1 MKNLKKLLS
10 ICLALMMVL
19 TCVPAAFA
27 AEVDDCTIDE
37 DAKASLTIWKFDW
50 TNAYKDGVWD
60 EDSFISTGWRES
72 YVEEVL
78 GETVR
83 EGDANGNPDHP
94 LGNGQ
99 NSNGYALK
107 GVEFTILRV
116 ADIVTFTESANDQHP
131 DYNLTQ
137 VLYAFDKDKAADLLT
152 AIGLG
157 DGAGRY
163 ENADVLNYETSAPL
177 APVDAEAG
185 VDAQA
190 IAQVRNCW
198 YYQSDV
204 LNKALADALEANATT
219 VKDAL
224 EAYVAASDEAIVM
237 DKTNENGKTIKR
249 DLDLGLWLCIETK
262 VPEMV
267 TSTTNPFFISLPMTT
282 VSGDANSAS
291 PEGGHFWN
299 YDVVVYPKN
308 NTGIPELTKE
318 VRESVK
324 DTGTNGGTDDINDGF
339 AHAATGSAGDVMEFQ
354 ILAGLPTIT
363 SNATSIKTWQFYDS
377 IDQGLTYNKALKDVK
392 IEIFSNEDC
401 TDKVA
406 TWLQDDGKFTVTYS
420 SDDRH
425 MTIDITEAGLDEIN
439 GNQENVNG
447 KLFASYSNYT
457 MRVTYTA
464 TINSNA
470 SFIYGEDGNCNE
482 VVLTWKR
489 TSSEY
494 YDTLI
499 DDCHVFS
506 FGIDLTKLF
515 SDLDSESATEM
526 DMFKHVK
533 FKLWNETDGYWLT
546 ATRDE
551 ETGIYYV
558 TGHVTEE
565 ADATI
570 FYPVTVGGEFGKVV
584 IKGMENDCWNIYEV
598 ETANGYTLL
607 KDEIYVDIFVEENYD
622 RICDIYTK
630 DVLGVLQNDPHY
642 CFGNAQPMSMTD
654 ADGGFDLHLTG
665 IPQEYMEHYFLTAYA
680 TVDNNDVNMEDD
692 GESENALAPLTI
704 VNTKGFD
711 LPQTGDNGTRIFTV
725 VGVIA
730 MAGAMFVLFL
740 VTRKGKKKTVANKK
754 KATK

>member
-1 MKNLKKLLS
+1 MKKLKKLFSL
-10 ICLALMMVL
+10 CLALVLVL

-27 AEVDDCTIDE
+27 AEAEDCMIDE
-37 DAKASLTIWKFDW
+37 EAKASLTIWKFDW

-116 ADIVTFTESANDQHP
+116 ADIVTFSESANDQHP

-137 VLYAFDKDKAADLLT
+137 VLYGFDKEKAADLLA
-152 AIGLG
+152 AIGLPNG
-157 DGAGRY
+157 EGRY
-163 ENADVLNYETSAPL
+163 ENADMMAERDALVPMDAGDGSSNY
-177 APVDAEAG
+177 
-185 VDAQA
+185 
-190 IAQVRNCW
+190 W

-237 DKTNENGKTIKR
+237 DKTNENGKTIRR
-249 DLDLGLWLCIETK
+249 DLDLGLWLCVETAC
-262 VPEMV
+262 PEMV
-267 TSTTNPFFISLPMTT
+267 TSSTAPFFISLPMST
-282 VSGDANSAS
+282 VSGDSNSAS

-299 YDVVVYPKN
+299 YDIVVYPKN
-308 NTGIPELTKE
+308 NTGIPSLRKE
-318 VRESVK
+318 IREAQR
-324 DTGTNGGTDDINDGF
+324 DTGKNDGSDNIYDGF
-339 AHAATGSAGDVMEFQ
+339 AHNATASAGDVLEYQ
-354 ILAGLPTIT
+354 IISGIPTIT
-363 SNATSIKTWQFYDS
+363 SNATSICTWNFYDS
-377 IDQGLTYNKALKDVK
+377 ISEGISYNKSLKDVK
-392 IEIFSNEDC
+392 IEIFSDKDC

-406 TWLQDDGKFTVTYS
+406 TWLQDDGRFTVTYS

-425 MTIDITEAGLDEIN
+425 MTIDVTAAGLEEIN
-439 GNQENVNG
+439 GNAENVNG

-457 MRVTYTA
+457 MRITYTA
-464 TINSNA
+464 TINSDD
-470 SFIYGEDGNCNE
+470 SFVYGENGNCNE

-506 FGIDLTKLF
+506 FGLDLTKLF

-533 FKLWNETDGYWLT
+533 FKIFNDNDGYWLT
-546 ATRDE
+546 AKRDE

-570 FYPVTVGGEFGKVV
+570 FYPVTVDGEFGKVV
-584 IKGMENDCWNIYEV
+584 IKGMEDDYWSLYEV

-607 KDEIYVDIFVEENYD
+607 KDEIYVDIYVEENYD
-622 RICDIYTK
+622 RICDIYTR

-642 CFGNAQPMSMTD
+642 CFVNAQPMSLID
-654 ADGGFDLHLTG
+654 ADGGYDLHLTG
-665 IPQEYMEHYFLTAYA
+665 IPQDYLDHYFLTAYA
-680 TVDNNDVNMEDD
+680 VVDYNDVNMVDD
-692 GESENALAPLTI
+692 GDSANALAPLTI

-711 LPQTGDNGTRIFTV
+711 LPQTGDNGV
-725 VGVIA
+725 WMYGVIGVTM
-730 MAGAMFVLFL
+730 MAGALIVILL
-740 VTRKGKKKTVANKK
+740 ASKKNKK
-754 KATK
+754 ESVQQ

>member
-1 MKNLKKLLS
+1 MKKLKKLFSL
-10 ICLALMMVL
+10 CLALVLVL

-27 AEVDDCTIDE
+27 AEAEDCMIDE

-116 ADIVTFTESANDQHP
+116 ADIVTFSESANDQHP
-131 DYNLTQ
+131 DYNLTM
-137 VLYAFDKDKAADLLT
+137 VLYGFHKEKTADLLA
-152 AIGLG
+152 AIGLPNG
-157 DGAGRY
+157 EGRY
-163 ENADVLNYETSAPL
+163 ENADMMAERDSAVPL
-177 APVDAEAG
+177 AAG
-185 VDAQA
+185 D
-190 IAQVRNCW
+190 NSDDYW

-204 LNKALADALEANATT
+204 LNKALADALEDNATT

-237 DKTNENGKTIKR
+237 DKTSETGKTIKR
-249 DLDLGLWLCIETK
+249 DLDLGLWLCVESA

-267 TSTTNPFFISLPMTT
+267 TSTTNPFFVSLPMTT

-308 NTGIPELTKE
+308 NTGIPSLEKT
-318 VRESVK
+318 VRESLK
-324 DTGTNGGTDDINDGF
+324 DTGKNDGSDNIYDGF
-339 AHAATGSAGDVMEFQ
+339 AHSATASAGDVLEYQ
-354 ILAGLPTIT
+354 IISNIPTIT
-363 SNATSIKTWQFYDS
+363 SNATSICTWNFYDTIS
-377 IDQGLTYNKALKDVK
+377 EGISYNKTQKDVK
-392 IEIFSNEDC
+392 IEIFTDEDC

-406 TWLQDDGKFTVTYS
+406 TWLQDDGRFTVTYS

-425 MTIDITEAGLDEIN
+425 MTIDVTEAGLAEIN
-439 GNQENVNG
+439 GNAENVNG
-447 KLFASYSNYT
+447 ELFASYSNYT

-464 TINSNA
+464 TVNSDD
-470 SFIYGEDGNCNE
+470 SFIYGEAGNCNE

-489 TSSEY
+489 TSTEY

-506 FGIDLTKLF
+506 FGLDLTKLF

-533 FKLWNETDGYWLT
+533 FKIYNDNDGYWLT
-546 ATRDE
+546 AARDE

-570 FYPVTVGGEFGKVV
+570 FYPVTVDGEFGKIV
-584 IKGMENDCWNIYEV
+584 IKGMEDDYWSLYEV

-607 KDEIYVDIFVEENYD
+607 KDEVYVDIYVEENYD

-654 ADGGFDLHLTG
+654 ADGGYDLHLTG
-665 IPQEYMEHYFLTAYA
+665 IPQDYLEHYFLTAYA
-680 TVDNNDVNMEDD
+680 VVDFNDVNMVDD
-692 GESENALAPLTI
+692 GDSANALAPLTI

-711 LPQTGDNGTRIFTV
+711 LPQTGDNGV
-725 VGVIA
+725 WMYGVIGVTM
-730 MAGAMFVLFL
+730 MAGALIVILL
-740 VTRKGKKKTVANKK
+740 ASKKNKK
-754 KATK
+754 ETAQQ

>member
-1 MKNLKKLLS
+1 MKKFKKILTM
-10 ICLALMMVL
+10 CLALMMVL

-27 AEVDDCTIDE
+27 AEVDDCLIDE
-37 DAKASLTIWKFDW
+37 DAKASLTIWKYDW
-50 TNAYKDGVWD
+50 TNAYKDGVWN
-60 EDSFISTGWRES
+60 EDSFVSTGWRES

-78 GETVR
+78 GEAVR
-83 EGDANGNPDHP
+83 EGDANGNPDNP

-99 NSNGYALK
+99 NSNGYAIK

-116 ADIVTFTESANDQHP
+116 ADIVTFSESANDQHP

-137 VLYAFDKDKAADLLT
+137 VLYGFDKVKAADLLA
-152 AIGLG
+152 AIGLPNG
-157 DGAGRY
+157 EGRY
-163 ENADVLNYETSAPL
+163 ENADMMVERDAVVPLDAGDGSSNYY
-177 APVDAEAG
+177 
-185 VDAQA
+185 
-190 IAQVRNCW
+190 

-204 LNKALADALEANATT
+204 LNKALADALDANATT

-224 EAYVAASDEAIVM
+224 EAYIAASDDAIVM

-249 DLDLGLWLCIETK
+249 DLDLGLYICIETK

-267 TSTTNPFFISLPMTT
+267 TSTTNPFFVSLPMTT

-308 NTGIPELTKE
+308 NTGIPSLEKN
-318 VRESVK
+318 VRESIK
-324 DTGTNGGTDDINDGF
+324 DTGKNEGSDDIYDGF
-339 AHAATGSAGDVMEFQ
+339 DHVATGSAGDVMEFQ
-354 ILAGLPTIT
+354 ILSGIPTIT
-363 SNATSIKTWQFYDS
+363 SNATSIQTWNFYDS
-377 IDQGLTYNKALKDVK
+377 IDAGLSYNKTLKDVK
-392 IEIFSNEDC
+392 IEIFTDEDC

-406 TWLQDDGKFTVTYS
+406 TWVQDDGRFTVTYS

-425 MTIDITEAGLDEIN
+425 MTIDITEAGLAEIN
-439 GNQENVNG
+439 GNTENVNG

-464 TINSNA
+464 TINSDA
-470 SFIYGEDGNCNE
+470 SVVYGEDGNCNE

-499 DDCHVFS
+499 DDCHIFT

-533 FKLWNETDGYWLT
+533 FKVWNETDGYWLT

-551 ETGIYYV
+551 ETGIYYA
-558 TGHVTEE
+558 TGHVTEQT
-565 ADATI
+565 DATV
-570 FYPVTVGGEFGKVV
+570 FYPVTVGEEFGKVI
-584 IKGMENDCWNIYEV
+584 IKGLEDDAWNIYEV

-607 KDEIYVDIFVEENYD
+607 KDEIYVDIYAEENFD
-622 RICDIYTK
+622 RICDIYSK
-630 DVLGVLQNDPHY
+630 DILGVLQNDPHY
-642 CFGNAQPMSMTD
+642 CFGNAAPQSILD
-654 ADGGFDLHLTG
+654 ADGGANLSLTG
-665 IPQEYMEHYFLTAYA
+665 IPQEYMEHYYLTAYA
-680 TVDNNDVNMEDD
+680 VVDGNDVNMEND

-711 LPQTGDNGTRIFTV
+711 LPQTGDNGTMVFTV
-725 VGVIA
+725 IGVIA

-740 VTRKGKKKTVANKK
+740 VTRKGKKNDKK
-754 KATK
+754 

>member
-177 APVDAEAG
+177 APVDAETG

-324 DTGTNGGTDDINDGF
+324 DTGTNGGTDDIYDGF

-425 MTIDITEAGLDEIN
+425 IR
-439 GNQENVNG
+439 NV
-447 KLFASYSNYT
+447 S
-457 MRVTYTA
+457 
-464 TINSNA
+464 
-470 SFIYGEDGNCNE
+470 
-482 VVLTWKR
+482 
-489 TSSEY
+489 
-494 YDTLI
+494 
-499 DDCHVFS
+499 
-506 FGIDLTKLF
+506 
-515 SDLDSESATEM
+515 
-526 DMFKHVK
+526 
-533 FKLWNETDGYWLT
+533 DGYWLT
-546 ATRDE
+546 ANRDE

-565 ADATI
+565 ADGTV
-570 FYPVTVGGEFGKVV
+570 FYPVTVGGEFGKIV
-584 IKGMENDCWNIYEV
+584 IKGVEDDSYEIFEI

-607 KDEIYVDIFVEENYD
+607 KDEIVVDIFVEENYD

-642 CFGNAQPMSMTD
+642 CFGNAGPLSITD
-654 ADGGFDLHLTG
+654 ADGGANLHLTG
-665 IPQEYMEHYFLTAYA
+665 IPQDYLEHYFLTAYA
-680 TVDNNDVNMEDD
+680 QVDGNDVNMEDD
-692 GESENALAPLTI
+692 GESANALAPLTV
-704 VNTKGFD
+704 VNTEGFD
-711 LPQTGDNGTRIFTV
+711 LPQTGDHGTWMY
-725 VGVIA
+725 GVIGITL
-730 MAGAMFVLFL
+730 MAGAL
-740 VTRKGKKKTVANKK
+740 VVMLIAFKKKEKQPVQQ
-754 KATK
+754 

>member
-1 MKNLKKLLS
+1 MKKFKKILTM
-10 ICLALMMVL
+10 CLALMMVL

-27 AEVDDCTIDE
+27 AEVDDCLIDE
-37 DAKASLTIWKFDW
+37 DAKASLTIWKYDW
-50 TNAYKDGVWD
+50 TNAYKDGVWN

-78 GETVR
+78 GEAVR
-83 EGDANGNPDHP
+83 EGDANGNPDNP

-99 NSNGYALK
+99 NSNGYAIK

-116 ADIVTFTESANDQHP
+116 ADIVTFSESANDQHP

-137 VLYAFDKDKAADLLT
+137 VLYGFDKVKAADLLT
-152 AIGLG
+152 AIGLPNG
-157 DGAGRY
+157 EGRY
-163 ENADVLNYETSAPL
+163 ENADMMTER
-177 APVDAEAG
+177 DAAVPMDAG
-185 VDAQA
+185 DGSSKYY
-190 IAQVRNCW
+190 

-204 LNKALADALEANATT
+204 LNKALADALDANATT

-224 EAYVAASDEAIVM
+224 EAYIAASDDAIVM

-249 DLDLGLWLCIETK
+249 DLDLGLYLCIETK

-267 TSTTNPFFISLPMTT
+267 TSTTNPFFVSLPMTT

-308 NTGIPELTKE
+308 NTGIPSLEKN
-318 VRESVK
+318 VRESIK
-324 DTGTNGGTDDINDGF
+324 DTGKNEGSNDIYDGF
-339 AHAATGSAGDVMEFQ
+339 DHVATGSAGDVMEFQ
-354 ILAGLPTIT
+354 ILSGIPTIT
-363 SNATSIKTWQFYDS
+363 SNATSIQTWNFYDT
-377 IDQGLTYNKALKDVK
+377 IDKGLSYNKTLKDVK
-392 IEIFSNEDC
+392 IEIFTDEDC

-406 TWLQDDGKFTVTYS
+406 TWVQDDGRFTVTYS

-425 MTIDITEAGLDEIN
+425 MTIDITEAGLAEIN
-439 GNQENVNG
+439 GTTENVNG

-464 TINSNA
+464 TINSDA
-470 SFIYGEDGNCNE
+470 SVIFGEDGNCNE

-499 DDCHVFS
+499 DDCHVFT

-551 ETGIYYV
+551 ATGIYYA
-558 TGHVTEE
+558 TGHVTEQT
-565 ADATI
+565 DATV
-570 FYPVTVGGEFGKVV
+570 FYPVTVGEEFGKVI
-584 IKGMENDCWNIYEV
+584 IKGLEDDCWNIYEV

-607 KDEIYVDIFVEENYD
+607 KDEIYVDIFVEENFD
-622 RICDIYTK
+622 RICDIYSK
-630 DVLGVLQNDPHY
+630 DILGVLQNDPHY
-642 CFGNAQPMSMTD
+642 CFGGGADEPMPMSITD
-654 ADGGFDLHLTG
+654 ADGGYDLSLTG
-665 IPQEYMEHYFLTAYA
+665 IPQEYMEHYYLTAYA
-680 TVDNNDVNMEDD
+680 VVDGNDVNMEND

-711 LPQTGDNGTRIFTV
+711 LPQTGDNGTMVFTV
-725 VGVIA
+725 IGVIA

-740 VTRKGKKKTVANKK
+740 VTRKGKKNDKK
-754 KATK
+754 

>member
-1 MKNLKKLLS
+1 MKKLKKLFSL
-10 ICLALMMVL
+10 CLALVLVL

-27 AEVDDCTIDE
+27 AEAEDCMIDE

-60 EDSFISTGWRES
+60 EDSFTSTGWRES

-83 EGDANGNPDHP
+83 YGDANGNPDHP

-116 ADIVTFTESANDQHP
+116 ADIVTFSESTNDQHP
-131 DYNLTQ
+131 DYNLTM
-137 VLYAFDKDKAADLLT
+137 VLYGFHKEKAADLLA
-152 AIGLG
+152 AIGLPNG
-157 DGAGRY
+157 EGRY
-163 ENADVLNYETSAPL
+163 ENADMMAERDSAVPL
-177 APVDAEAG
+177 AAG
-185 VDAQA
+185 D
-190 IAQVRNCW
+190 NSDDYW

-237 DKTNENGKTIKR
+237 DKTSETGKTIKR
-249 DLDLGLWLCIETK
+249 DLDLGLWLCVESA

-267 TSTTNPFFISLPMTT
+267 TSTTNPFFVSLPMTT

-308 NTGIPELTKE
+308 NTGIPSLEKT
-318 VRESVK
+318 VRESLK
-324 DTGTNGGTDDINDGF
+324 DTGKNDGSDNIYDGF
-339 AHAATGSAGDVMEFQ
+339 AHSATASAGDVLEYQ
-354 ILAGLPTIT
+354 IISNIPTIT
-363 SNATSIKTWQFYDS
+363 SNATSICTWNFYDTIS
-377 IDQGLTYNKALKDVK
+377 EGISYNKTQKDVK
-392 IEIFSNEDC
+392 IEIFTDEDC

-406 TWLQDDGKFTVTYS
+406 TWLQDDGRFTVTYS

-425 MTIDITEAGLDEIN
+425 MTIDVTEAGLAEIN
-439 GNQENVNG
+439 GNAENVNG
-447 KLFASYSNYT
+447 ELFASYSNYT

-464 TINSNA
+464 TVNSDD
-470 SFIYGEDGNCNE
+470 SFIYGEAGNCNE

-489 TSSEY
+489 TSTEY

-506 FGIDLTKLF
+506 FGLDLTKLF

-533 FKLWNETDGYWLT
+533 FKIYNDNDGYWLT
-546 ATRDE
+546 AARDE

-570 FYPVTVGGEFGKVV
+570 FYPVTVDGEFGKIV
-584 IKGMENDCWNIYEV
+584 IKGMEDDYWSLFEV

-607 KDEIYVDIFVEENYD
+607 KDEVYVDIYVEENYD

-654 ADGGFDLHLTG
+654 ADGGYDLHLTG
-665 IPQEYMEHYFLTAYA
+665 IPQDYLEHYFLTAYA
-680 TVDNNDVNMEDD
+680 VVDFNDVNMVDD
-692 GESENALAPLTI
+692 GDSANALAPLTI

-711 LPQTGDNGTRIFTV
+711 LPQTGDNGV
-725 VGVIA
+725 WMYGVIGVTM
-730 MAGAMFVLFL
+730 MAGAL
-740 VTRKGKKKTVANKK
+740 VVILLASKKNKK
-754 KATK
+754 ETAQQ

>member
-1 MKNLKKLLS
+1 MKNLKKIMA
-10 ICLALMMVL
+10 ICLCLMMVL
-19 TCVPAAFA
+19 TCVPSAFA
-27 AEVDDCTIDE
+27 AEVADATIDE

-50 TNAYKDGVWD
+50 TNAYKDGVWN

-83 EGDANGNPDHP
+83 EGDANGEIDNP

-137 VLYAFDKDKAADLLT
+137 VLYAFDKDAAADLLT
-152 AIGLG
+152 AIGLP
-157 DGAGRY
+157 DGQGRY
-163 ENADVLNYETSAPL
+163 ENADVLNYETTDPI
-177 APVDAEAG
+177 VDEA
-185 VDAQA
+185 AQSRA

-204 LNKALADALEANATT
+204 LNKALADALEANATA

-224 EAYVAASDEAIVM
+224 EAYVAASDAAIVM

-267 TSTTNPFFISLPMTT
+267 TSTTNPFFVSLPMTT

-308 NTGIPELTKE
+308 NTGIPSLTKE

-324 DTGTNGGTDDINDGF
+324 DTGTNGGTDDVGDGF
-339 AHAATGSAGDVMEFQ
+339 AHVGTGSAGDVMEFQ
-354 ILAGLPTIT
+354 ILAGIPTIT
-363 SNATSIKTWQFYDS
+363 SNATSIQTWNFYDS

-392 IEIFSNEDC
+392 IEIFSDEDC

-420 SDDRH
+420 SDDRQ

-470 SFIYGEDGNCNE
+470 TVIYGENGNKNE

-499 DDCHVFS
+499 DDCHIFT
-506 FGIDLTKLF
+506 FGVDLTKLF

-533 FKLWNETDGYWLT
+533 FRIRNTTDGYWLT

-551 ETGIYYV
+551 ATGIYYV

-565 ADATI
+565 ADGTV
-570 FYPVTVGGEFGKVV
+570 FYPVTVGDEYGKVV
-584 IKGMENDCWNIYEV
+584 IKGVEDDSYEIYEI

-607 KDEIYVDIFVEENYD
+607 KDEIKVDIFVEENYD

-642 CFGNAQPMSMTD
+642 CFGNAAPMSILD
-654 ADGGFDLHLTG
+654 ADGGANLHLTG
-665 IPQEYMEHYFLTAYA
+665 IPQDYLEHYFLTAYA
-680 TVDNNDVNMEDD
+680 QVDGNDVNMEDD
-692 GESENALAPLTI
+692 GESANALAPLTV
-704 VNTKGFD
+704 VNTQGFD
-711 LPQTGDNGTRIFTV
+711 LPQTGDHGTWMY
-725 VGVIA
+725 GVIGITL
-730 MAGAMFVLFL
+730 MAGAL
-740 VTRKGKKKTVANKK
+740 VVMILTFKKKEKQTAQQ
-754 KATK
+754 

>member
-1 MKNLKKLLS
+1 MKKLKKLFSL
-10 ICLALMMVL
+10 CLALVLVL

-27 AEVDDCTIDE
+27 AEAEDCMIDE

-116 ADIVTFTESANDQHP
+116 ADIVTFSESANDQHP
-131 DYNLTQ
+131 DYNLTM
-137 VLYAFDKDKAADLLT
+137 VLYGFHKEKAADLLA
-152 AIGLG
+152 AIGLPNG
-157 DGAGRY
+157 EGRY
-163 ENADVLNYETSAPL
+163 ENADMMAERDSAVPL
-177 APVDAEAG
+177 AAG
-185 VDAQA
+185 DSSD
-190 IAQVRNCW
+190 NYW

-204 LNKALADALEANATT
+204 LNKALSDALEDNATT

-224 EAYVAASDEAIVM
+224 EAYVAASNEAIVM
-237 DKTNENGKTIKR
+237 DKTNENGKTIRR
-249 DLDLGLWLCIETK
+249 DLDLGLWLCVESAC
-262 VPEMV
+262 PEMV
-267 TSTTNPFFISLPMTT
+267 TSSTAPFFISLPMST
-282 VSGDANSAS
+282 VSGDSNSAS

-308 NTGIPELTKE
+308 NTGIPSLRKE
-318 VRESVK
+318 IREAQK
-324 DTGTNGGTDDINDGF
+324 DTGKNEGSDNIYDGF
-339 AHAATGSAGDVMEFQ
+339 AHNATASAGDVLEYQ
-354 ILAGLPTIT
+354 IISGIPTIT
-363 SNATSIKTWQFYDS
+363 SNATSICTWNFYDTIS
-377 IDQGLTYNKALKDVK
+377 EGISYNKSLKDVK
-392 IEIFSNEDC
+392 IEIFTDEDC

-406 TWLQDDGKFTVTYS
+406 TWLQDDGRFTVTYS

-425 MTIDITEAGLDEIN
+425 MTIDVTDIGLEEIN
-439 GNQENVNG
+439 GNAENVNG

-457 MRVTYTA
+457 MRITYSA
-464 TINSNA
+464 TINSDA
-470 SFIYGEDGNCNE
+470 SFIYGENGNCNE

-506 FGIDLTKLF
+506 FGLDLTKLF

-533 FKLWNETDGYWLT
+533 FKIFNDNDGYWLT
-546 ATRDE
+546 AKRDE

-570 FYPVTVGGEFGKVV
+570 FYPVTVDGQFGKVV
-584 IKGMENDCWNIYEV
+584 IKGMEDDYWSLFEV

-607 KDEIYVDIFVEENYD
+607 KDKVYVDIYVEENYD

-642 CFGNAQPMSMTD
+642 CYGNAQPMSLID
-654 ADGGFDLHLTG
+654 ADGGYDLHLTG
-665 IPQEYMEHYFLTAYA
+665 IPQDYLEHYFLTAYA
-680 TVDNNDVNMEDD
+680 VVDYNDVNMVDD
-692 GESENALAPLTI
+692 GDSANALAPLTI

-711 LPQTGDNGTRIFTV
+711 LPQTGDNGV
-725 VGVIA
+725 WMYGVIGVTM
-730 MAGAMFVLFL
+730 MAGAL
-740 VTRKGKKKTVANKK
+740 VVILLASKKNKK
-754 KATK
+754 ESVQQ

>member
-1 MKNLKKLLS
+1 MKKFKNILTLCMALAMLLS
-10 ICLALMMVL
+10 CI
-19 TCVPAAFA
+19 PAVHA
-27 AEVDDCTIDE
+27 AEVPDATINYDNSC
-37 DAKASLTIWKFDW
+37 SLTIWKYDW
-50 TNAYKDGVWD
+50 TNAVKDGVWN

-72 YVEEVL
+72 YVEDVL
-78 GETVR
+78 GDAVR
-83 EGDANGNPDHP
+83 YGDDNDSPDHS

-99 NSNGYALK
+99 TSNGYAIK
-107 GVEFTILRV
+107 GVGFAIANV
-116 ADIVTFTESANDQHP
+116 AIPWTFSESANDDHP
-131 DYNLTQ
+131 DYNLTKL
-137 VLYAFDKDKAADLLT
+137 LYAFNKADTAELLA
-152 AIGLG
+152 AIGLP
-157 DGAGRY
+157 DGEGRY
-163 ENADVLNYETSAPL
+163 ENADYMATWPGAQPMALTEYDPDEFWFYE
-177 APVDAEAG
+177 
-185 VDAQA
+185 
-190 IAQVRNCW
+190 
-198 YYQSDV
+198 SDV
-204 LNKALADALEANATT
+204 LNKAMAAALADNSTV

-224 EAYVAASDEAIVM
+224 ETYIHSHPTTLYM
-237 DKTNENGKTIKR
+237 DLTDNNGKTIQR
-249 DLDLGLWLCIETK
+249 NLPIGLYLVVEDC

-267 TSTTNPFFISLPMTT
+267 TSTTNPFFVSLPMTT
-282 VSGDANSAS
+282 VSGNVESAS

-308 NTGIPELTKE
+308 NTGIPSLSKE
-318 VRESVK
+318 VRESMK
-324 DTGTNGGTDDINDGF
+324 DTGTNGGTDDIYDGF
-339 AHAATGSAGDVMEFQ
+339 DHVATGSAGDVMEYQ
-354 ILAGLPTIT
+354 ILTNLPTIT
-363 SNATSIKTWQFYDS
+363 SNATSIKTWNFYDTIS
-377 IDQGLTYNKALKDVK
+377 EGLTYNKALKDVK
-392 IEIFSNEDC
+392 IEIFTDKDC

-406 TWLQDDGKFTVTYS
+406 TWVQDDGRFTVTYS

-425 MTIDITEAGLDEIN
+425 MTIDITEAGLEEIN
-439 GNQENVNG
+439 GSAENVNG

-740 VTRKGKKKTVANKK
+740 VTRKGKKNEKK
-754 KATK
+754 

>member
-1 MKNLKKLLS
+1 MKNLKKFMA
-10 ICLALMMVL
+10 ICLCLMMVL

-50 TNAYKDGVWD
+50 TNAYKDGVWN

-137 VLYAFDKDKAADLLT
+137 VLYAFDKDAAADLLT
-152 AIGLG
+152 AIGLP
-157 DGAGRY
+157 DGQGRY
-163 ENADVLNYETSAPL
+163 ENADVLNYETTAPL

-224 EAYVAASDEAIVM
+224 EAYVAASDAAIVM

-249 DLDLGLWLCIETK
+249 DLDLGLWLCIESA
-262 VPEMV
+262 VPEMI
-267 TSTTNPFFISLPMTT
+267 TSSTSPFFISLPMTT

-308 NTGIPELTKE
+308 NTGIPSLTKE

-324 DTGTNGGTDDINDGF
+324 DTGTNSGTDDINDGF
-339 AHAATGSAGDVMEFQ
+339 AHVGTGSAGDVMEFQ
-354 ILAGLPTIT
+354 ILAGIPTIT
-363 SNATSIKTWQFYDS
+363 SNATSIKTWNFYDS
-377 IDQGLTYNKALKDVK
+377 IDQGLSYNKALKDVK
-392 IEIFSNEDC
+392 IEIFSDEDC

-406 TWLQDDGKFTVTYS
+406 TWLQDDGRFTVTYS

-425 MTIDITEAGLDEIN
+425 MTIDITDAGLEEIN
-439 GNQENVNG
+439 GDQENVNG

-457 MRVTYTA
+457 MRITYTA
-464 TINSNA
+464 TINSDA
-470 SFIYGEDGNCNE
+470 SFIYGEEGNSNE
-482 VVLTWKR
+482 VVLTWRR

-494 YDTLI
+494 YDTLL
-499 DDCHVFS
+499 DDCHIFS
-506 FGIDLTKLF
+506 FGVDLTKLF

-533 FKLWNETDGYWLT
+533 FRIRNTTDGYWLT

-551 ETGIYYV
+551 ATGIYYV

-565 ADATI
+565 ADGTV
-570 FYPVTVGGEFGKVV
+570 FYPVTVGDEFGKVV
-584 IKGMENDCWNIYEV
+584 IKGVEDDSYEIYEI

-607 KDEIYVDIFVEENYD
+607 KDEIKVDIFVEENSE

-642 CFGNAQPMSMTD
+642 CFGNAGPLSITE
-654 ADGGFDLHLTG
+654 ADGGADLHLTG
-665 IPQEYMEHYFLTAYA
+665 IPQDYLEHYFLTAYA
-680 TVDNNDVNMEDD
+680 QVDGNNVNMEDD
-692 GESENALAPLTI
+692 GESANALAPLTV
-704 VNTKGFD
+704 VNTQGFD
-711 LPQTGDNGTRIFTV
+711 LPQTGDHGTWMY
-725 VGVIA
+725 GVIGITL
-730 MAGAMFVLFL
+730 MAGAL
-740 VTRKGKKKTVANKK
+740 VVMILAFKKKEKPEK
-754 KATK
+754 Q

>member
-131 DYNLTQ
+131 DFNLTQ

-308 NTGIPELTKE
+308 NTGIPSLTKE
-318 VRESVK
+318 VRESLK

-447 KLFASYSNYT
+447 KLFAS
-457 MRVTYTA
+457 
-464 TINSNA
+464 
-470 SFIYGEDGNCNE
+470 
-482 VVLTWKR
+482 
-489 TSSEY
+489 
-494 YDTLI
+494 
-499 DDCHVFS
+499 
-506 FGIDLTKLF
+506 
-515 SDLDSESATEM
+515 
-526 DMFKHVK
+526 
-533 FKLWNETDGYWLT
+533 
-546 ATRDE
+546 
-551 ETGIYYV
+551 
-558 TGHVTEE
+558 
-565 ADATI
+565 
-570 FYPVTVGGEFGKVV
+570 
-584 IKGMENDCWNIYEV
+584 
-598 ETANGYTLL
+598 
-607 KDEIYVDIFVEENYD
+607 
-622 RICDIYTK
+622 
-630 DVLGVLQNDPHY
+630 
-642 CFGNAQPMSMTD
+642 
-654 ADGGFDLHLTG
+654 
-665 IPQEYMEHYFLTAYA
+665 
-680 TVDNNDVNMEDD
+680 
-692 GESENALAPLTI
+692 
-704 VNTKGFD
+704 
-711 LPQTGDNGTRIFTV
+711 
-725 VGVIA
+725 
-730 MAGAMFVLFL
+730 
-740 VTRKGKKKTVANKK
+740 
-754 KATK
+754 

>member
-1 MKNLKKLLS
+1 MKKFKKILTM
-10 ICLALMMVL
+10 CLALMMVL

-27 AEVDDCTIDE
+27 AEVDDCLIDE
-37 DAKASLTIWKFDW
+37 DAKASLTIWKYDW
-50 TNAYKDGVWD
+50 TNAYKDGVWN

-78 GETVR
+78 GEAVR
-83 EGDANGNPDHP
+83 EGDANGNPDNP

-99 NSNGYALK
+99 NSNGYAIK

-116 ADIVTFTESANDQHP
+116 ADIVTFSESTNDQHP

-137 VLYAFDKDKAADLLT
+137 VLYGFDKVKVADLLA
-152 AIGLG
+152 AIGLPNG
-157 DGAGRY
+157 EGRY
-163 ENADVLNYETSAPL
+163 ENADMMTER
-177 APVDAEAG
+177 DAAVPMDAG
-185 VDAQA
+185 DGSSKYY
-190 IAQVRNCW
+190 

-204 LNKALADALEANATT
+204 LNKALADALDANATT

-224 EAYVAASDEAIVM
+224 EAYIAASDDAIVM

-249 DLDLGLWLCIETK
+249 DLDLGLYLCIETK

-267 TSTTNPFFISLPMTT
+267 TSTTNPFFVSLPMTT

-308 NTGIPELTKE
+308 NTGIPSLEKN
-318 VRESVK
+318 VRESIK
-324 DTGTNGGTDDINDGF
+324 DTGKNEGSDDIYDGF
-339 AHAATGSAGDVMEFQ
+339 DHVATGSAGDVMEFQ
-354 ILAGLPTIT
+354 ILSGIPTIT
-363 SNATSIKTWQFYDS
+363 SNATSIQTWNFYDT
-377 IDQGLTYNKALKDVK
+377 IDKGLSYNKTLKDVK
-392 IEIFSNEDC
+392 IEIFTDEDC

-406 TWLQDDGKFTVTYS
+406 TWVQDDGRFTVTYS

-425 MTIDITEAGLDEIN
+425 MTIDITEAGLAEIN
-439 GNQENVNG
+439 GNTENVNG

-464 TINSNA
+464 TINSDA
-470 SFIYGEDGNCNE
+470 SVVYGEDGNCNE

-499 DDCHVFS
+499 DDCHVFT

-551 ETGIYYV
+551 ETGIYYA
-558 TGHVTEE
+558 TGHVTEQT
-565 ADATI
+565 DATV
-570 FYPVTVGGEFGKVV
+570 FYPVTVGEEFGKVI
-584 IKGMENDCWNIYEV
+584 IKGLEDDAWNIYEV

-607 KDEIYVDIFVEENYD
+607 KDEIYVDIFAEKNYD

-630 DVLGVLQNDPHY
+630 DILGVLQNDPHY
-642 CFGNAQPMSMTD
+642 CFGSGSDEAMPMSMTD
-654 ADGGFDLHLTG
+654 ADGGFDLSLTG
-665 IPQEYMEHYFLTAYA
+665 IPQEYMEHYYLTAYA
-680 TVDNNDVNMEDD
+680 TVDANDVNMEND

-711 LPQTGDNGTRIFTV
+711 LPQTGDNGTMVFTV
-725 VGVIA
+725 IGVIV

-740 VTRKGKKKTVANKK
+740 VTRKGKKNDKK
-754 KATK
+754 